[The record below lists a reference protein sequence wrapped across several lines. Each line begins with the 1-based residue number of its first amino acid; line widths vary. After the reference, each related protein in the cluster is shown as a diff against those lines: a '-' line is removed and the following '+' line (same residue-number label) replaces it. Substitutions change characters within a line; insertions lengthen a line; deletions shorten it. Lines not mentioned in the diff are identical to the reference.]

1 MSFKIENDYPEFRI
15 TDTLHQLVDRLNL
28 LTDVVDSNTRV
39 FDSSVNN
46 ILKIVDSKGDG
57 LVNDSDKK
65 FSAFFGTI
73 DLATDSAFS
82 IRSGTDLTLAAE
94 RNVFVDAGSK
104 VYIDADSGEIVLRS
118 QGTIFGGLK
127 KVIGANELEIL
138 SGLDAALTFN
148 ATLDATVYGEI
159 NLPATGNGTP
169 PTNSKTVSG
178 AIAEIVQNQDSDY
191 LDLDMRVDS
200 NSAVITGLVGDIA
213 TIENTL
219 VQLDSDLG
227 DQQLLNIADRLT
239 TIEAQIVIINDRLNV
254 LEIFS

>member
-46 ILKIVDSKGDG
+46 ILKIVDSRGDG

-82 IRSGTDLTLAAE
+82 IHSGTDLTLSAD
-94 RNVFVDAGSK
+94 RNVFVQGST
-104 VYIDADSGEIVLRS
+104 VFVDADSGEILLRS

-127 KVIGANELEIL
+127 KVVGANELEIHT
-138 SGLDAALTFN
+138 GLDAALTFN

-169 PTNSKTVSG
+169 PTNSKSVSG
-178 AIAEIVQNQDSDY
+178 AIAEVMQNQDSDY
-191 LDLDMRVDS
+191 LDLDLRVDS
-200 NSAVITGLVGDIA
+200 NSAAITNIVGDIA

-219 VQLDSDLG
+219 DLIDSSLDE
-227 DQQLLNIADRLT
+227 QNLLNIGDRLT
-239 TIEAQIVIINDRLNV
+239 TIEAQIVLINDRLDI

>member
-46 ILKIVDSKGDG
+46 ILKIVDSRGDG

-82 IRSGTDLTLAAE
+82 IHSGTDLTLSAD
-94 RNVFVDAGSK
+94 RNVFVQGST
-104 VYIDADSGEIVLRS
+104 VFVDADSGEILLRS

-127 KVIGANELEIL
+127 KVVGANELEIHT
-138 SGLDAALTFN
+138 GLDAALTFN

-169 PTNSKTVSG
+169 PTNSKSVSG
-178 AIAEIVQNQDSDY
+178 AIAEVMQNQDSDY
-191 LDLDMRVDS
+191 LDLDTRVDS
-200 NSAVITGLVGDIA
+200 NSAAITNLAGDIA

-219 VQLDSDLG
+219 DLIDSSLDE
-227 DQQLLNIADRLT
+227 QNLLNIGDRLT
-239 TIEAQIVIINDRLNV
+239 TIEAQIVLINDRLDI

>member
-46 ILKIVDSKGDG
+46 ILKIVDSRGDG
-57 LVNDSDKK
+57 LVNDSDKN

-82 IRSGTDLTLAAE
+82 IHSGTDLTLSAD
-94 RNVFVDAGSK
+94 RNVFVDAGSTLFLET
-104 VYIDADSGEIVLRS
+104 DSGEIFLRS
-118 QGTIFGGLK
+118 QGTIFGALK
-127 KVIGANELEIL
+127 KVVGTNELEIHT
-138 SGLDAALTFN
+138 GLDAALTFSS
-148 ATLDATVYGEI
+148 TLDATFYGEI

-178 AIAEIVQNQDSDY
+178 ALEELVQNHDSDHSA
-191 LDLDMRVDS
+191 LEARVDS
-200 NSAVITGLVGDIA
+200 NSTAIGGLVGDVA
-213 TIENTL
+213 TLENTL
-219 VQLDSDLG
+219 DQLDSDLG

-239 TIEAQIVIINDRLNV
+239 TIEAQIVLINDRLDI

>member
-46 ILKIVDSKGDG
+46 ILKIVDSRGDG

-82 IRSGTDLTLAAE
+82 IHSGTDLTLSAD
-94 RNVFVDAGSK
+94 RNVFIDAGST
-104 VYIDADSGEIVLRS
+104 VFVDADSGEILLRS

-127 KVIGANELEIL
+127 KVVGANELEIHT
-138 SGLDAALTFN
+138 GLDAALTFN

-178 AIAEIVQNQDSDY
+178 AIAEVIQNHDSDHSA
-191 LDLDMRVDS
+191 LEARVDS
-200 NSAVITGLVGDIA
+200 NSTAITGIVGDIA

-219 VQLDSDLG
+219 DLIDSSLE
-227 DQQLLNIADRLT
+227 DQNLLNIADRLT
-239 TIEAQIVIINDRLNV
+239 TIEAQIVLINDRLDI

>member
-46 ILKIVDSKGDG
+46 ILKIVDSRGDG

-82 IRSGTDLTLAAE
+82 IHSGTDLTLSAD
-94 RNVFVDAGSK
+94 RNVFVQGST
-104 VYIDADSGEIVLRS
+104 VFVDADSGEILLRS

-127 KVIGANELEIL
+127 KVVGANELEIHT
-138 SGLDAALTFN
+138 GLDAALTFN

-169 PTNSKTVSG
+169 PTNSKSVSG
-178 AIAEIVQNQDSDY
+178 AIAEVMQNQDSDY
-191 LDLDMRVDS
+191 LDLDIRVDS
-200 NSAVITGLVGDIA
+200 NSAAITNIVGDIA

-219 VQLDSDLG
+219 DLIDSSLDE
-227 DQQLLNIADRLT
+227 QNLLNIGDRLT
-239 TIEAQIVIINDRLNV
+239 TIEAQIVLINDRLDI

>member
-46 ILKIVDSKGDG
+46 ILKIVDSRGDG

-82 IRSGTDLTLAAE
+82 IHSGTDLTLSAD
-94 RNVFVDAGSK
+94 RNVFVQGST
-104 VYIDADSGEIVLRS
+104 VFVDADSGEILLRS

-127 KVIGANELEIL
+127 KVVGANELEIHT
-138 SGLDAALTFN
+138 GLDAALTFN

-169 PTNSKTVSG
+169 PTNSKSVSG
-178 AIAEIVQNQDSDY
+178 AIAEVMQNQDSDY
-191 LDLDMRVDS
+191 LDLDLRVDS
-200 NSAVITGLVGDIA
+200 NSAAITNIVGDIA

-219 VQLDSDLG
+219 DLIDSSLDE
-227 DQQLLNIADRLT
+227 QNLLNIGNRLT
-239 TIEAQIVIINDRLNV
+239 TIEAQIVLINDRLDI

>member
-46 ILKIVDSKGDG
+46 ILKIVDSRGDG

-82 IRSGTDLTLAAE
+82 IHSGTDLTLSAD
-94 RNVFVDAGSK
+94 RNVFVQGST
-104 VYIDADSGEIVLRS
+104 VFVDADSGEILLRS

-127 KVIGANELEIL
+127 KVVGANELEIHT
-138 SGLDAALTFN
+138 GLDAALTFN

-169 PTNSKTVSG
+169 PTNSKSVSG
-178 AIAEIVQNQDSDY
+178 AIAEVMQNQDSDY
-191 LDLDMRVDS
+191 LDLDLRVDS
-200 NSAVITGLVGDIA
+200 NSAAITNIAGDIA

-219 VQLDSDLG
+219 DLIDSSLDE
-227 DQQLLNIADRLT
+227 QNLLNIGDRLT
-239 TIEAQIVIINDRLNV
+239 TIEAQIVLINDRLDI